1 MVPALLYVKAKSKGS
16 ITVAEKQS
24 DHMDFGDVT
33 FSYQVTGVREGYE
46 NEEPIVDLSSLG
58 NTEGKGV
65 SAEKQAKRK
74 QFSDRLNKAYKIG
87 IKN

>member
-1 MVPALLYVKAKSKGS
+1 
-16 ITVAEKQS
+16 
-24 DHMDFGDVT
+24 
-33 FSYQVTGVREGYE
+33 VTGVREGYE